1 MTLLLIV
8 LPLLAAALAWF
19 IKSPAI
25 RVRLLP
31 AMALVHLALLIL
43 AVRGW
48 RDLPHGA
55 WLGLDALGGWV
66 LMVVSVLFTICAL
79 YAPSYLALRPDRDH
93 RIFTVCL
100 LAFLGLASL
109 LAQARHPGVAWV
121 AMETTTLVTA
131 PLIYFNRNRRS
142 IEATWKYLV
151 IGSVGIALALLG
163 TLFVAYAAHMGGV
176 EEPLHYTRLMA
187 EAGRLSRPWLRAGF
201 VLTMVGYGTKMGLA
215 PLHTWKP
222 DAYGETPGIVGALLA
237 GGVTSCAFLALLRIY
252 AVVAAAGEAPFAREI
267 LMGFG
272 LLSMVWA
279 LVFMVGQ
286 TDFKRLLAYSSV
298 EHMGILVFGIGIGGL
313 AARFALFHLAA
324 NALVKSVLF
333 LSAGNIH
340 RSYASKQLPHVT
352 GAIRRTPV
360 SAALFFIGFLAIT
373 GLPPFA
379 PFISEFNIA
388 SSALTTGHVF
398 AGAAFLVLLG
408 GIFLTMSDTVMQVV
422 FGVPSPQR
430 VRTPY
435 RDSFT
440 TTAPLILALVL
451 ALGLGL
457 WLPKPMRAMLESA
470 ADTVEGH
477 APTVREVKPVFAQT
491 PTLVAEKEVRP

>member
-1 MTLLLIV
+1 MAVLLIA
-8 LPLLAAALAWF
+8 LPLLAALAVYWVISPTTRAWMLPVTGTLHLVLVLLALRHWGA
-19 IKSPAI
+19 
-25 RVRLLP
+25 LP
-31 AMALVHLALLIL
+31 AN
-43 AVRGW
+43 
-48 RDLPHGA
+48 A
-55 WLGLDALGGWV
+55 WLGLDALGAWV
-66 LMVVSVLFTICAL
+66 LLVISTLFCICAF
-79 YAPSYLALRPDRDH
+79 YAPSYLALRADRDS
-93 RIFTVCL
+93 RIFCVSL

-142 IEATWKYLV
+142 LEATWKYLI

-163 TLFVAYAAHMGGV
+163 TLFLAYAAHVGGL
-176 EEPLHYTRLMA
+176 EEPLHYTRLIQHA
-187 EAGRLSRPWLRAGF
+187 DLLSRPWLRAAF
-201 VLTMVGYGTKMGLA
+201 VLSLVGYGTKMGLA

-252 AVVAAAGEAPFAREI
+252 SVVVAAGEAQFAKE
-267 LMGFG
+267 LLVGFG
-272 LLSMVWA
+272 ILSMTWA
-279 LVFMVGQ
+279 MVFLVRQM
-286 TDFKRLLAYSSV
+286 DFKRMLAYSSV
-298 EHMGILVFGIGIGGL
+298 EHMGILVFGIGIGGH

-340 RSYASKQLPHVT
+340 RSYSAKTLPQVT

-360 SAALFFIGFLAIT
+360 SGWLFLLGFLAIT

-388 SSALTTGHVF
+388 AGALTTGHIW
-398 AGAAFLVLLG
+398 AGAAFLVLLA
-408 GIFLTMSDTVMQVV
+408 GIFIAMSETVVQVV
-422 FGVPSPQR
+422 FGTPSPQR

-435 RDSFT
+435 SDT
-440 TTAPLILALVL
+440 AATTAPLIVALCLAGI
-451 ALGLGL
+451 LGM
-457 WLPKPMRAMLESA
+457 WLPKSMQTLLEHA
-470 ADTVEGH
+470 VITVDGRM
-477 APTVREVKPVFAQT
+477 PLREVRRVPLAAAIPQ
-491 PTLVAEKEVRP
+491 AEVPHE

>member
-1 MTLLLIV
+1 MPVLLIV

-31 AMALVHLALLIL
+31 AVALLHLIL
-43 AVRGW
+43 LVTALRTW

-66 LMVVSVLFTICAL
+66 LLVISVLFTVCAL

-93 RIFTVCL
+93 RIFTTCL

-121 AMETTTLVTA
+121 AMESTTLVTA

-151 IGSVGIALALLG
+151 LGSVGIALALLG
-163 TLFVAYAAHMGGV
+163 TLFVAYAAHMGGI

-187 EAGRLSRPWLRAGF
+187 AGEQLSRPWLRAGF
-201 VLTMVGYGTKMGLA
+201 VLTLVGYGTKMGLA

-237 GGVTSCAFLALLRIY
+237 GGVTSCASLALLRIY
-252 AVVAAAGEAPFAREI
+252 GIVAAAGEAPFARELLI
-267 LMGFG
+267 GFG
-272 LLSMVWA
+272 ILSMAWA

-286 TDFKRLLAYSSV
+286 VDFKRLLAYSSV
-298 EHMGILVFGIGIGGL
+298 EHMGILVLGIGIGGV
-313 AARFALFHLAA
+313 AARFALFHLAG
-324 NALVKSVLF
+324 NALVKSALF

-340 RSYASKQLPHVT
+340 RSYASKQLPFVT

-360 SAALFFIGFLAIT
+360 SAGIFLMGFLAIT
-373 GLPPFA
+373 GLPPFM

-388 SSALTTGHVF
+388 ASALTTGHGVV
-398 AGAAFLVLLG
+398 GILFLVLLG
-408 GIFLTMSDTVMQVV
+408 GIFITMSDTVMQVV
-422 FGVPSPQR
+422 FGIPSPQR

-435 RDSFT
+435 KDTFA
-440 TTAPLILALVL
+440 TTAPLILALCL
-451 ALGLGL
+451 ALGLGTH
-457 WLPKPMRAMLESA
+457 LPAPLRAMLDGA
-470 ADTVEGH
+470 VLTVDGH
-477 APTVREVKPVFAQT
+477 PLPVRERAQT
-491 PTLVAEKEVRP
+491 LANAQPPAEVR

>member
-1 MTLLLIV
+1 MAWLLIA
-8 LPLLAAALAWF
+8 LPLAAAAVAFLVD
-19 IKSPAI
+19 SPSVRA
-25 RVRLLP
+25 RLLP
-31 AMALVHLALLIL
+31 ATGILHLLLLL
-43 AVRGW
+43 AVLRRW
-48 RDLPHGA
+48 QSLPAGA

-66 LMVVSVLFTICAL
+66 LLVISVLFCICAF
-79 YAPSYLALRPDRDH
+79 YAPSYLALRPERDH
-93 RIFTVCL
+93 RIFSVSL
-100 LAFLGLASL
+100 LGFLGLASL
-109 LAQARHPGVAWV
+109 LAEARHPGVAWV

-131 PLIYFNRNRRS
+131 PLVYFNRNRRS
-142 IEATWKYLV
+142 LEATWKYLV

-163 TLFVAYAAHMGGV
+163 TLFIAYAAHMGGV
-176 EEPLHYTRLMA
+176 EEPLQYPRLMA

-201 VLTMVGYGTKMGLA
+201 VLTLVGYGTKMGLA

-252 AVVAAAGEAPFAREI
+252 AIMAAAGEGRFAREI
-267 LMGFG
+267 LVAFG
-272 LLSMVWA
+272 LLSMAWA

-286 TDFKRLLAYSSV
+286 LDFKRLLAYSSV
-298 EHMGILVFGIGIGGL
+298 EHMGILVLGIGIGGN
-313 AARFALFHLAA
+313 ATRFALFHLAA

-360 SAALFFIGFLAIT
+360 SAGLFLLGFLAIT

-388 SSALTTGHVF
+388 ATALTTGHVL
-398 AGAAFLVLLG
+398 AGAAFLLLLA
-408 GIFLTMSDTVMQVV
+408 GIFLGMSDTVLQVV
-422 FGVPSPQR
+422 FGTPSPQR

-435 RDSFT
+435 KDT
-440 TTAPLILALVL
+440 AATTAPLIVALGL

-457 WLPKPMRAMLESA
+457 WLPGPLRAMLDGA
-470 ADTVEGH
+470 TATVEGQV
-477 APTVREVKPVFAQT
+477 PVVRIA
-491 PTLVAEKEVRP
+491 EVRP

>member
-1 MTLLLIV
+1 WTLLVISTL
-8 LPLLAAALAWF
+8 F
-19 IKSPAI
+19 
-25 RVRLLP
+25 
-31 AMALVHLALLIL
+31 
-43 AVRGW
+43 AV
-48 RDLPHGA
+48 
-55 WLGLDALGGWV
+55 
-66 LMVVSVLFTICAL
+66 CAF

-93 RIFTVCL
+93 RIFTTCL

-109 LAQARHPGVAWV
+109 LAQARHPGLVWV
-121 AMETTTLVTA
+121 AMETTTLTTA

-142 IEATWKYLV
+142 LEATWKYLV

-176 EEPLHYTRLMA
+176 EEPLQFPRLMQA
-187 EAGRLSRPWLRAGF
+187 AGLLSRPWLRAGF
-201 VLTMVGYGTKMGLA
+201 VLTLVGYGTKMGLA

-237 GGVTSCAFLALLRIY
+237 GGVTSCAFLALLRIT
-252 AVVAAAGEAPFAREI
+252 AIVVAAGEGAFARQ
-267 LMGFG
+267 LLVAFG
-272 LLSMVWA
+272 LLSMAWA

-298 EHMGILVFGIGIGGL
+298 EHMGILALGIGVGGM
-313 AARFALFHLAA
+313 ATRFALYHMAA

-360 SAALFFIGFLAIT
+360 SAALFLLGFLAIT

-379 PFISEFNIA
+379 PFISEFNVA
-388 SSALTTGHVF
+388 ATALTTGHAW
-398 AGAAFLVLLG
+398 AGALFILLLA
-408 GIFLTMSDTVMQVV
+408 GIFLGMSDTVLKVV
-422 FGVPSPQR
+422 FGTPSPQR

-435 RDSFT
+435 KDT
-440 TTAPLILALVL
+440 PATTAPLIAALAL
-451 ALGLGL
+451 ALLLGL
-457 WLPKPMRAMLESA
+457 WLPRPAQDMLASGA
-470 ADTVEGH
+470 ATVEGA
-477 APTVREVKPVFAQT
+477 APSAPRIA
-491 PTLVAEKEVRP
+491 EVRP

>member
-1 MTLLLIV
+1 MALLLIAF
-8 LPLLAAALAWF
+8 PLLMALAAF
-19 IKSPAI
+19 LVDSS
-25 RVRLLP
+25 RLRARMLPVAGTLHLVLLLVALRHWDALP
-31 AMALVHLALLIL
+31 A
-43 AVRGW
+43 
-48 RDLPHGA
+48 GA
-55 WLGLDALGGWV
+55 WLGLDALGAWV
-66 LMVVSVLFTICAL
+66 LLVISVLFCICAF
-79 YAPSYLALRPDRDH
+79 YAPSYLVLRADRDS
-93 RIFTVCL
+93 RIFCVSL

-142 IEATWKYLV
+142 LEATWKYLL

-163 TLFVAYAAHMGGV
+163 TLFLAYAAHFGGL
-176 EEPLHYTRLMA
+176 EEPLHYTRLMEHA
-187 EAGRLSRPWLRAGF
+187 DMLSRPWLRAAF
-201 VLTMVGYGTKMGLA
+201 VLCLVGYGTKMGLA

-252 AVVAAAGEAPFAREI
+252 GVVVAAGEGRFARE
-267 LMGFG
+267 LLVGFG
-272 LLSMVWA
+272 ILSMVWA
-279 LVFMVGQ
+279 MVFLVRQ
-286 TDFKRLLAYSSV
+286 LDFKRMLAYSSV
-298 EHMGILVFGIGIGGL
+298 EHMGILVFGIGIGGT

-340 RSYASKQLPHVT
+340 RSYSSKTLPHVT

-360 SAALFFIGFLAIT
+360 SGWLFLLGFLAIT

-388 SSALTTGHVF
+388 
-398 AGAAFLVLLG
+398 AGAITGGHLLAGVAFLVLLA
-408 GIFLTMSDTVMQVV
+408 GIFIAMSETVLQVV
-422 FGVPSPQR
+422 FGTPSPQR

-435 RDSFT
+435 SDT
-440 TTAPLILALVL
+440 VATTAPLVA
-451 ALGLGL
+451 ALGLAALLGV
-457 WLPKPMRAMLESA
+457 WLPRPMFKLLEQA
-470 ADTVEGH
+470 AVSVNGSMAPMEVRVGPRPAPVLTVEVSH
-477 APTVREVKPVFAQT
+477 D
-491 PTLVAEKEVRP
+491 

>member
-1 MTLLLIV
+1 MALLLIA
-8 LPLLAAALAWF
+8 LPLLAALTAFLVNSPTLRARMLPVAGTLHLVLLLAALRHWDT
-19 IKSPAI
+19 
-25 RVRLLP
+25 LP
-31 AMALVHLALLIL
+31 VN
-43 AVRGW
+43 
-48 RDLPHGA
+48 A
-55 WLGLDALGGWV
+55 WLGLDALGAWV
-66 LMVVSVLFTICAL
+66 LLVISVLFCICAF
-79 YAPSYLALRPDRDH
+79 YAPSYLALRADRDS
-93 RIFTVCL
+93 RIFCMSL

-142 IEATWKYLV
+142 LEATWKYLL

-163 TLFVAYAAHMGGV
+163 TLFLAYAAHFGGL
-176 EEPLHYTRLMA
+176 EEPLHYTRLMQYA
-187 EAGRLSRPWLRAGF
+187 DLLSRPWLRAAF
-201 VLTMVGYGTKMGLA
+201 VLSLVGYGTKMGLA

-252 AVVAAAGEAPFAREI
+252 AVVVAAGEARFAQE
-267 LMGFG
+267 LLVGFG
-272 LLSMVWA
+272 ILSMAWA
-279 LVFMVGQ
+279 MVFLVRQM
-286 TDFKRLLAYSSV
+286 DFKRMLAYSSV
-298 EHMGILVFGIGIGGL
+298 EHMGILVFGIGIGGA

-340 RSYASKQLPHVT
+340 RSYSSKTLPHVT

-360 SAALFFIGFLAIT
+360 SGWLFLIGFLAIT

-388 SSALTTGHVF
+388 AGALTGGHLW
-398 AGAAFLVLLG
+398 AGVAFLVLLA
-408 GIFLTMSDTVMQVV
+408 GIFIAMSETVLQVV
-422 FGVPSPQR
+422 FGTPSPQR

-435 RDSFT
+435 SDT
-440 TTAPLILALVL
+440 VATTAPLIV
-451 ALGLGL
+451 ALGLAGL
-457 WLPKPMRAMLESA
+457 LGMWLPKPMFTLLEHA
-470 ADTVEGH
+470 ALTVNGSM
-477 APTVREVKPVFAQT
+477 P
-491 PTLVAEKEVRP
+491 LKEVRTGPLPGPVLTAEVPHE

>member
-1 MTLLLIV
+1 MALLLIA
-8 LPLLAAALAWF
+8 LPLLAALTAFLVNSPTLRARMLPVAGTLHLVLLLAALRHWDT
-19 IKSPAI
+19 
-25 RVRLLP
+25 LP
-31 AMALVHLALLIL
+31 VN
-43 AVRGW
+43 
-48 RDLPHGA
+48 A
-55 WLGLDALGGWV
+55 WLGLDALGAWV
-66 LMVVSVLFTICAL
+66 LLVISVLFCICAF
-79 YAPSYLALRPDRDH
+79 YAPSYLALRADRDS
-93 RIFTVCL
+93 RIFCMSL

-142 IEATWKYLV
+142 LEATWKYLL

-163 TLFVAYAAHMGGV
+163 TLFLAYAAHFGGL
-176 EEPLHYTRLMA
+176 EEPLHYTRLMQYA
-187 EAGRLSRPWLRAGF
+187 DLLSRPWLRAAF
-201 VLTMVGYGTKMGLA
+201 VLSLVGYGTKMGLA

-252 AVVAAAGEAPFAREI
+252 AVVVAAGEARFAQE
-267 LMGFG
+267 LLVGFG
-272 LLSMVWA
+272 ILSMVWA
-279 LVFMVGQ
+279 MVFLVRQM
-286 TDFKRLLAYSSV
+286 DFKRMLAYSSV
-298 EHMGILVFGIGIGGL
+298 EHMGILVFGIGIGGA

-340 RSYASKQLPHVT
+340 RSYSSKTLPHVT

-360 SAALFFIGFLAIT
+360 SGWLFLIGFLAIT

-388 SSALTTGHVF
+388 AGALTGGHLW
-398 AGAAFLVLLG
+398 AGVAFLVLLA
-408 GIFLTMSDTVMQVV
+408 GIFIAMSETVLQVV
-422 FGVPSPQR
+422 FGTPSPQR

-435 RDSFT
+435 SDT
-440 TTAPLILALVL
+440 VATTAPLIV
-451 ALGLGL
+451 ALGLAGL
-457 WLPKPMRAMLESA
+457 LGMWLPKPMFTLLEHA
-470 ADTVEGH
+470 ALTVNGSM
-477 APTVREVKPVFAQT
+477 P
-491 PTLVAEKEVRP
+491 LKEVRTGPLPGPVLTAEVPHE